1 MSTPFFGPLDRQP
14 MIAGVGFHPGLVFG
28 GALAQ
33 DLRGRVTQTQAAQPV
48 PSPSDAA
55 APLHLIEQL
64 PVRRVAL
71 HDVVLRID
79 GVRLGGRRHSDP
91 GPDANGLY
99 LGAPPLRNQKFADS
113 PVERDGFETSVPG
126 ERAYG
131 LNLCLSPY
139 GLPFS
144 ARSCSAWRA
153 RTR

>member
-1 MSTPFFGPLDRQP
+1 

-113 PVERDGFETSVPG
+113 PVEEGVWSEPVSEIGFSVRG
-126 ERAYG
+126 NYG
-131 LNLCLSPY
+131 NSEAFMDDNR
-139 GLPFS
+139 GGK
-144 ARSCSAWRA
+144 
-153 RTR
+153 